1 MDSYLSFSQDNLW
14 IELWPELAL
23 ALGAL
28 LVLGIDL
35 FGRRD
40 PESVKSGSFAIIFQF
55 ALLVVH
61 LFDYLL
67 WHHTFHRE
75 SFSGMLVHGIQGD
88 VMRSFF
94 LVSSLLVSILAH
106 RHNAL
111 RKFRCAEFHH
121 LTMLASAG
129 LMILCQCQN
138 FLLLFVVLETVAL
151 SFYPLVAY
159 NRECPKSLEAG
170 IKYLIF
176 GALSSTLLLFGV
188 VLLYGVGTNPGGWG
202 AEWNGAAGQD
212 ALSFTYL
219 AEFLAQNTERPVQDI
234 PDTEFH
240 AATPQKPAKGMN
252 GLSTFLDI

>member
-1 MDSYLSFSQDNLW
+1 MA
-14 IELWPELAL
+14 ELTL

-40 PESVKSGSFAIIFQF
+40 HESVKSGSFAIIFQF

-106 RHNAL
+106 RHNAF

-176 GALSSTLLLFGV
+176 GALVPPCCSLEWFFFTGWEPIQEGGVPNGMVLLVKMHYLLLTLL
-188 VLLYGVGTNPGGWG
+188 N
-202 AEWNGAAGQD
+202 
-212 ALSFTYL
+212 
-219 AEFLAQNTERPVQDI
+219 FLPKILNILCCGRSG
-234 PDTEFH
+234 PDH
-240 AATPQKPAKGMN
+240 LRN
-252 GLSTFLDI
+252 CI